1 MNTRRA
7 GVVVAVVGLAL
18 ACRGAKPERDSQ
30 TDTARTVA
38 ATAVDTDAACAPG
51 TVAPSALPALV
62 RLSDPAS
69 LVRLPRTL
77 WRRELNQP
85 RSAVWVAPDLSYM
98 LIVATDERPDM
109 AAGGDVTGVLTRL
122 HRPRGSHESNCRLD
136 VDGRPASLSRSVFV
150 DSAGV
155 DTVFAV
161 SATVV
166 VRPGLAMVASGL
178 PPARAMRDSLVA
190 IIASVRFTDR

>member
-1 MNTRRA
+1 MATRRA
-7 GVVVAVVGLAL
+7 VVLGALVGLAL
-18 ACRGAKPERDSQ
+18 ACRGAKSEPDSQ
-30 TDTARTVA
+30 ADTTRPVA
-38 ATAVDTDAACAPG
+38 ATAADADAACAPG
-51 TVAPSALPALV
+51 AVAPSALPALV

-98 LIVATDERPDM
+98 LIVAMDEVPDM
-109 AAGGDVTGVLTRL
+109 AAGEDITGVLNKL
-122 HRPRGSHESNCRLD
+122 HRPRSKHESTCRLD
-136 VDGRPASLSRSVFV
+136 VDGRSASLERSMFV

-161 SATVV
+161 SATML
-166 VRPGLAMVASGL
+166 VRPGLAVAASGL
-178 PPARAMRDSLVA
+178 TPARAMRDSLVA